1 MSCSAALLYLNHST
15 TCQMSTNQ
23 RHPHEPVNQC
33 QQQLVNVNLPTSTT
47 RHQSIRT
54 AMLTNHL
61 STNQYQP
68 VSLCLLPSSSSQP
81 CSRWVSTA
89 VCLCRLLLL
98 CFYCCLLLSV
108 VLFLLLSAFVGCF
121 VSTAV
126 CFCRLFLL
134 LSAFVGCFVSTAV
147 CFCRLFCFHC
157 CLLLSVVLFLLLS
170 AFVSCFVSTAVCFC
184 RLFCFYCCLLL

>member
-1 MSCSAALLYLNHST
+1 MSHPTQNTASCSAALLSLNHST
-15 TCQMSTNQ
+15 STCQMSTNQ

-33 QQQLVNVNLPTSTT
+33 QQQLINFNLPTSTT

-54 AMLTNHL
+54 AMLTNHV

-81 CSRWVSTA
+81 CSRSVPTA

-108 VLFLLLSAFVGCF
+108 VLFLLLSAFVSCSHF

-126 CFCRLFLL
+126 CFCRSVC
-134 LSAFVGCFVSTAV
+134 SATQPVSGCA
-147 CFCRLFCFHC
+147 
-157 CLLLSVVLFLLLS
+157 
-170 AFVSCFVSTAVCFC
+170 AFRFNQS
-184 RLFCFYCCLLL
+184 L

>member
-1 MSCSAALLYLNHST
+1 MSHPTQNTVSCSAALLSLNHST
-15 TCQMSTNQ
+15 STCQMSTNQ

-33 QQQLVNVNLPTSTT
+33 QQQLINFNLPTSTT

-54 AMLTNHL
+54 AMLTNHV

-81 CSRWVSTA
+81 CSRSVPTA
-89 VCLCRLLLL
+89 VCLSRLLLL

-108 VLFLLLSAFVGCF
+108 ALFLLLSAFVGCF

-126 CFCRLFLL
+126 CFCEL
-134 LSAFVGCFVSTAV
+134 LS
-147 CFCRLFCFHC
+147 
-157 CLLLSVVLFLLLS
+157 
-170 AFVSCFVSTAVCFC
+170 
-184 RLFCFYCCLLL
+184 FCFYCCLLL